1 MAKQRVITLLTDFG
15 TSDHYVAA
23 VKGVML
29 AVMPEATLVDITHE
43 LPPGD
48 ILAGAFVLAQA
59 LPHFPPGTVH
69 CVVVDPTVGTDR
81 RALAAVYGGQ
91 TVVFP
96 DNGVITLV
104 NRSRPLEAIAV
115 VRDERYFLSPSLSS
129 TFHGRDLFAP
139 VAAHLAA
146 GLGVERLGPQP
157 ENITLLEL
165 PEPQRRGDAEVLGQV
180 LHVDRFGNL
189 ISNIPATMLGAPVES
204 DRPCEVFCGDR
215 PVGPLRPTY
224 AVVERGRPLALIN
237 SMGLVEVAVNGGSAA
252 EHFGAGVGAEIRVR
266 LA

>member
-1 MAKQRVITLLTDFG
+1 MARQRLITLLTDFG

-23 VKGVML
+23 MKGVML
-29 AVMPEATLVDITHE
+29 SVAPGAALVDITHDI
-43 LPPGD
+43 PPGD

-59 LPHFPPGTVH
+59 LPYFPPGTVH

-81 RALAAVYGGQ
+81 RALAAVFGGQ

-96 DNGVITLV
+96 DNGVITFV

-115 VRDERYFLSPSLSS
+115 IRDEAYFLSPALSS
-129 TFHGRDLFAP
+129 TFHGRDMFAP

-146 GLGVERLGPQP
+146 GLDVGRLGPQP
-157 ENITLLEL
+157 ENMTLLEL
-165 PEPQRRGDAEVLGQV
+165 PEPQRQGRAEVLGQV

-189 ISNIPATMLGAPVES
+189 ISNIPAAMLDSASVGDGPW
-204 DRPCEVFCGDR
+204 EVFCGDR
-215 PVGPLRPTY
+215 SVGPLRPTY
-224 AVVERGRPLALIN
+224 AFAEPGQPLALVN

-252 EHFGAGVGAEIRVR
+252 EELGAGVGTAVRVR
-266 LA
+266 TA